1 MVAFANHQSAAGEA
15 GPRLGRARR
24 GMARFGEGASA
35 HGGGSANRQ
44 GSAWLG
50 EAWQGKGLAWR
61 GVLFSNINE
70 GLNYDF
76 SGRYDKT
83 KAG

>member
-1 MVAFANHQSAAGEA
+1 MVAFANHQGEA
-15 GPRLGRARR
+15 GPGGAWHGEVRRGCFGTWWRFRKSSRLGVARR
-24 GMARFGEGASA
+24 VMAG
-35 HGGGSANRQ
+35 Q
-44 GSAWLG
+44 
-50 EAWQGKGLAWR
+50 GLAWR